1 MVASILSKEKNAA
14 FTAASCRTEY
24 SYVKT
29 GAGRPVG
36 RPPKAV
42 FGGAQRGNKL
52 SRCRKGTGR
61 EANIKAGRHGDR
73 IGCSFMTGSVW
84 RCRAGPETLVRV
96 KSVTG
101 AGWGLVAASDIPAL
115 AVLGQLPLGKKLK
128 RRRPKKNRFFER
140 TILSTASGDHFMGQ
154 RPDSPRSERCVRA
167 LWAALTRRGARR
179 GTVAIKSCR

>member
-1 MVASILSKEKNAA
+1 MVASILSKAKNAA

-61 EANIKAGRHGDR
+61 EANSKAGRHGDR

-115 AVLGQLPLGKKLK
+115 TVLGQLPLGKKLK
-128 RRRPKKNRFFER
+128 RRRPKKNRIFER
-140 TILSTASGDHFMGQ
+140 TILSTASGDHFMGP
-154 RPDSPRSERCVRA
+154 RPDSPRSERCVPA
-167 LWAALTRRGARR
+167 LWAALAWPGTWRGM
-179 GTVAIKSCR
+179 VLKS